1 MYYRIVHK
9 IYLKITRHNRK
20 SATCHNNCSRLS
32 IILSSLIAL
41 TLSLSACHPVPKAD
55 NIMMVSPPLAGEPRP
70 AAHKPT
76 TEVEKE
82 PVTKTANHANTTS
95 THYPKTL
102 AGQQV
107 TTSPQHPMVLTLTD
121 AIALAMRHNLTLKS
135 DKLERIVQKY
145 NLIVEEYNFDPQ
157 LSLQGS
163 YTYNRSVSDR
173 IPTGS
178 RQAALSPTLN
188 WLSHYGTQVELTQD
202 NSYTYERASHFDP
215 FSKGTSAHGMTT
227 KITQELLRGFG
238 RDVVDAS
245 LNDAKDN
252 ERINRLQFS
261 ASATTTITGVI
272 GNYLSLIRSQ
282 QQLEIDLRSLKRY
295 EKMIEVDKMK
305 IKAGRL
311 AASDL
316 IDLQSTLTST
326 KVTIERDKNSIDSAK
341 RILLN
346 SIGLE
351 SNVPF
356 QLPDIDTELAQDRK
370 ILSGNGK
377 IMDRQS
383 SFHYA
388 LQHNV
393 DYQVAGIT
401 ILSAR
406 RNVKVAKNN
415 ELPDLSFAIDHS
427 FDFGNGSKLW
437 TDNDISAT
445 LTYDQPINDV
455 SRKATTVSAQ
465 VALQQAIITLKQARR
480 DLYNTIH
487 NDLDAID
494 SLKKQIVLGQ
504 QAVVLQKRNYTVARL
519 KYNHGLI
526 SNYSLT
532 DVTQRLLTDETSLVN
547 DRIAYLETLA
557 GFAQDMNMSLQLW
570 HIQIIKG
577 AGTKEDLRTSDRYT
591 LNR

>member
-1 MYYRIVHK
+1 M
-9 IYLKITRHNRK
+9 TTMRHNRK
-20 SATCHNNCSRLS
+20 SATCHNTRFRLA
-32 IILSSLIAL
+32 IIFNSLAIL
-41 TLSLSACHPVPKAD
+41 VLSLSACHPIPKAD
-55 NIMMVSPPLAGEPRP
+55 NVIMVSQPLAGTPRP
-70 AAHKPT
+70 PAHKPT
-76 TEVEKE
+76 TTIEK
-82 PVTKTANHANTTS
+82 PSATTVHHPSTPSIHHPTALT
-95 THYPKTL
+95 
-102 AGQQV
+102 GQLI

-121 AIALAMRHNLTLKS
+121 AIALAMRHNLTLRS
-135 DKLERIVQKY
+135 AKLERIVQKY
-145 NLIVEEYNFDPQ
+145 NLIVERYNFDPQ

-163 YTYNRSVSDR
+163 YTYNRSVADR
-173 IPTGS
+173 FPTAA
-178 RQAALSPTLN
+178 RQADLSPALR
-188 WLSHYGTQVELTQD
+188 WQSHYGSQVTVTQD

-215 FSKGTSAHGMTT
+215 FSDGTTAHGMTT
-227 KITQELLRGFG
+227 KVTQELLRGFG
-238 RDVVDAS
+238 RDIVDAS
-245 LNDAKDN
+245 LNNAKDS

-272 GNYLSLIRSQ
+272 GNYLNLVRSQ

-295 EKMIEVDKMK
+295 QKMIEVDKMK

-351 SNVPF
+351 SSVPF
-356 QLPDIDTELAQDRK
+356 QLPYIDTELAQDRK
-370 ILSGNGK
+370 ILSANGQ
-377 IMDRQS
+377 IMDRQH
-383 SFHYA
+383 SFRYA

-406 RNVKVAKNN
+406 RNLKVAKNN
-415 ELPDLSFAIDHS
+415 ELPELSFTIDHS

-437 TDNDISAT
+437 TDNNLSAI

-455 SRKATTVSAQ
+455 SRKATAVSAQ

-487 NDLDAID
+487 NDLDSID
-494 SLKKQIVLGQ
+494 SLKKQIDLGQ
-504 QAVVLQKRNYTVARL
+504 QAVVLQKRNYTIARL

-532 DVTQRLLTDETSLVN
+532 DVTQRLLVDETSLVN

-557 GFAQDMNMSLQLW
+557 SFSQDMNRSLQLW
-570 HIQIIKG
+570 HIQIISGSG
-577 AGTKEDLRTSDRYT
+577 AKEDLRTSDRHT
-591 LNR
+591 LNK